1 MRPHAQV
8 VVIGGG
14 AVGAS
19 CLWHLT
25 QAGVGDCVLVEKDE
39 LTSGS
44 TWHAAG
50 NIPTVAG
57 TWLGMRAGNYAWRLY
72 RGLADAAGH
81 PITWRHTGAF
91 WPAHSRERMEFF
103 HHLAGVSKSA
113 GFALAM
119 VTPAEMEA
127 MHPHWRAGASV
138 LGGLHDPYEGDIDP
152 SQLTHALAA
161 GARAG
166 GADVVRFTRV
176 TGLERTRGGE
186 WHVRTDR
193 GGIVCEAVVN
203 AAGFHGAGVA
213 RLAGQHI
220 PVATLEHQYLVTGPV
235 PALAEDASP
244 FPLVRD
250 PDIRFY
256 LRREGAGLLFGSYG
270 HPGRPAFTDGVPD
283 DFAHQLFPDSVDDI
297 AGVLEEAVAHVPLL
311 AGAGAQH
318 FVNGPI
324 AYAPD
329 ALPLCGPAA
338 GLPNLYH
345 ACGIQVGITHAAAAG
360 KAIAEWITEGETEW
374 DLAAW
379 DPRRFGDW
387 ATEMHARARAVE
399 LYGLQYAIPYPNRI
413 LASARPLQRTPL
425 HETLAARGA
434 VFGTVGGWERAFW
447 FDRDARH
454 DPGRLSLH
462 DDEPWR
468 DAARVECEAVRDRVG
483 VMDHGGFT
491 KYEVRGPGATAFL
504 ERVFCGTMPG
514 IGRVRLSY
522 MLTPKGMI
530 WSEAT
535 IARLG
540 RNRYLLC
547 GPTLAE
553 RRDFDWLARFAP
565 RDGSVTLRMG
575 SAHDATL
582 MVMGP
587 QSRALLSR
595 LTDADLSAAAA
606 PWMSAAG
613 IKVAGRR
620 VTALRVSYVGELGWE
635 LHLASSDLTAVYDA
649 LGAAGGDPGPADF
662 GSHALNAMR
671 LEKGWHAWGVDIGTE
686 YSLFDAG
693 LDRFVAFDKPDFVG
707 RDAVLRQ
714 REAKPAWRFTGFVIE
729 GGDADPLPG
738 DPILQAGE
746 CVGHVTS
753 GGTGFRLGRRLALGY
768 VENDR
773 FDPDG
778 DFDIGILGKRRRAI
792 VSETPF
798 YDPQNVRLRGAR
810 PAGAGERR

>member
-1 MRPHAQV
+1 MRSHARV

-50 NIPTVAG
+50 NIPTFAN

-72 RGLADAAGH
+72 KGLAEAVGH
-81 PITWRHTGAF
+81 PITYRHTGAF
-91 WPAHSRERMEFF
+91 WPAHARDRMDFF
-103 HHLAGVSKSA
+103 RHLAGVSKSA
-113 GFALAM
+113 GFELAM
-119 VTPAEMEA
+119 VTPDKMEA
-127 MHPHWRAGASV
+127 MHPWWRAGDSV

-152 SQLTHALAA
+152 SQLTRALAA
-161 GARAG
+161 GARAD
-166 GADVVRFTRV
+166 GAEVVRFTRV
-176 TGLERTRGGE
+176 TDIERTRAGE
-186 WHVRTDR
+186 WRVHTDK
-193 GGIVCEAVVN
+193 GPIVCEAVVN
-203 AAGFHGAGVA
+203 ATGFHGAEVA
-213 RLAGQHI
+213 RLVGQHI
-220 PVATLEHQYLVTGPV
+220 PVATLQHQYLVTAPV
-235 PALAEDASP
+235 PALEEDAAL

-256 LRREGAGLLFGSYG
+256 LRREGTSLLFGSYG
-270 HPGRPAFTDGVPD
+270 HPGRPAFTASVPD
-283 DFAHQLFPDSVDDI
+283 DFTHQLFPDSVDDI
-297 AGVLEEAVAHVPLL
+297 AEVLDEAVAHVPLL
-311 AGAGAQH
+311 AEAGVQR

-329 ALPLCGPAA
+329 ALPICGPAA
-338 GLPNLYH
+338 GLPNFYH
-345 ACGIQVGITHAAAAG
+345 ACGIQVGITHSAAAG

-387 ATEMHARARAVE
+387 ATEDFARARAVE
-399 LYGLQYAIPYPNRI
+399 LYGLQYAIPYPHRI

-447 FDRDARH
+447 FDREGRH
-454 DPGRLSLH
+454 DPDRLSLR

-468 DAARVECEAVRDRVG
+468 EAVRMECEAVRDRVG

-491 KYEVRGPGATAFL
+491 RYEIHGPGATAFL
-504 ERVFCGTMPG
+504 ERVFCGTVPG

-530 WSEAT
+530 RSEAT

-540 RNRYLLC
+540 ENRYLLC

-553 RRDFDWLARFAP
+553 RRDFDWLRRFAP
-565 RDGSVTLRMG
+565 HDGSVTLGMG
-575 SAHDATL
+575 SAHDAAL
-582 MVMGP
+582 LVMGP
-587 QSRALLSR
+587 HSRALLSK
-595 LTDADLSAAAA
+595 LTNADLSAAAA
-606 PWMSAAG
+606 PWMSAAQFE
-613 IKVAGRR
+613 VAGRR

-635 LHLASSDLTAVYDA
+635 LHLASSDLHAVYDA
-649 LGAAGGDPGPADF
+649 VNEAGSDLGLVDF
-662 GSHALNAMR
+662 GSLALNAMR
-671 LEKGWHAWGVDIGTE
+671 LEKGWHAWGADIGTE

-693 LDRFVAFDKPDFVG
+693 LDRFARCDKPDFVG

-714 REAKPAWRFTGFVIE
+714 REVEATWRFTGFVIE
-729 GGDADPLPG
+729 GGDADPLAG
-738 DPILQAGE
+738 DPILRNGE

-753 GGTGFRLGRRLALGY
+753 GGPGFRLAQRLALGY
-768 VENDR
+768 VMREHCEPNR
-773 FDPDG
+773 AFE
-778 DFDIGILGKRRRAI
+778 IEILGERRRAI
-792 VSETPF
+792 ASPMPF
-798 YDPQNVRLRGAR
+798 YDPENAR
-810 PAGAGERR
+810 PRGLATG

>member
-1 MRPHAQV
+1 MRSHARV

-19 CLWHLT
+19 CLYHLA

-50 NIPTVAG
+50 NIPTCAN

-72 RGLADAAGH
+72 RRLAEAVGH
-81 PITWRHTGAF
+81 HITCRHTGAF
-91 WPAHSRERMEFF
+91 WPAHTRDRMDFF
-103 HHLAGVSKSA
+103 RHLAGVSKSA
-113 GFALAM
+113 GFELAM
-119 VTPAEMEA
+119 VTPGEMHA
-127 MHPHWRAGASV
+127 MHPHWRAGDSV
-138 LGGLHDPYEGDIDP
+138 LGGLHDPYECDIDP

-166 GADVVRFTRV
+166 GAEVVRFARV
-176 TGLERTRGGE
+176 TGMERTRTGE
-186 WHVRTDR
+186 WKVRT
-193 GGIVCEAVVN
+193 GNGSIVCEAVVN
-203 AAGFHGAGVA
+203 ATGFHGAEVA

-220 PVATLEHQYLVTGPV
+220 PVATLQHQYLVTGPV
-235 PALAEDASP
+235 RALEEDAGL

-250 PDIRFY
+250 PDIRYY
-256 LRREGAGLLFGSYG
+256 LRRERASLLFGSYG
-270 HPGRPAFTDGVPD
+270 HPGRPAFTGGVPD

-297 AGVLEEAVAHVPLL
+297 AGVLEGAVAHVPLL
-311 AGAGAQH
+311 AEAGVQR

-329 ALPLCGPAA
+329 ALPICGPAS
-338 GLPNLYH
+338 GIPNFYH
-345 ACGIQVGITHAAAAG
+345 ACAIQVGITQAAAAG

-387 ATEMHARARAVE
+387 ATEEHARARAVE
-399 LYGLQYAIPYPNRI
+399 LYGLQYAIPYPHRI

-434 VFGTVGGWERAFW
+434 VFGTIGGWERAFW
-447 FDRDARH
+447 LDRERRH
-454 DPGRLSLH
+454 DPDRLSLR

-468 DAARVECEAVRDRVG
+468 EAVRLECEAVRDRVG

-491 KYEVRGPGATAFL
+491 RYEVDGPGATAFL
-504 ERVFCGTMPG
+504 ERVFCGTVPRT
-514 IGRVRLSY
+514 GRVKLSY

-535 IARLG
+535 VARLDE
-540 RNRYLLC
+540 NRYLLC

-553 RRDFDWLARFAP
+553 RRDFDWLRRFAP
-565 RDGSVTLRMG
+565 HDGSVTLGMG
-575 SAHDATL
+575 SAHDAAL

-587 QSRALLSR
+587 ESRTLLSR
-595 LTDADLSAAAA
+595 LTTADLSAAAA
-606 PWMSAAG
+606 PWMSAAQFE
-613 IKVAGRR
+613 VTGRL

-635 LHLASSDLTAVYDA
+635 LHLASSDLAAVYDA
-649 LGAAGGDPGPADF
+649 IRDAGSDLGLVDF
-662 GSHALNAMR
+662 GSWALNAMR
-671 LEKGWHAWGVDIGTE
+671 LEKGWHAWGADIGTE

-693 LDRFVAFDKPDFVG
+693 LERFVRCDKPEFVG

-714 REAKPAWRFTGFVIE
+714 REVESTWRFTGFVIE

-738 DPILQAGE
+738 DPILLNGR

-753 GGTGFRLGRRLALGY
+753 GGTGFRIAQRLALGY
-768 VENDR
+768 VMRER
-773 FDPDG
+773 FEPG
-778 DFDIGILGKRRRAI
+778 REFEVEILGERRRAI
-792 VSETPF
+792 VSPMPF
-798 YDPQNVRLRGAR
+798 YDPRNLRPHGLTM
-810 PAGAGERR
+810 G

>member
-1 MRPHAQV
+1 MRSHARV

-25 QAGVGDCVLVEKDE
+25 RAGVGDCALVEQDE

-50 NIPTVAG
+50 NIPTFAN

-72 RGLADAAGH
+72 RELAVAVGH

-91 WPAHSRERMEFF
+91 WPAHARDRMDFF
-103 HHLAGVSKSA
+103 RHLVGVSKCA
-113 GFALAM
+113 GFELAM
-119 VTPAEMEA
+119 VTPGEMEA
-127 MHPHWRAGASV
+127 MHPHWRAGGSV

-166 GADVVRFTRV
+166 GAEVVRFTRV
-176 TGLERTRGGE
+176 TGLERARGGE
-186 WHVRTDR
+186 WKIHTSK
-193 GGIVCEAVVN
+193 GPIVCEAIVN
-203 AAGFHGAGVA
+203 ATGFHGAEVA

-235 PALAEDASP
+235 PALEEDTTL

-256 LRREGAGLLFGSYG
+256 LRREGASLLFGSYG
-270 HPGRPAFTDGVPD
+270 HPGRPAFTGGVPE

-297 AGVLEEAVAHVPLL
+297 AGVLEEAVTHVPLL
-311 AGAGAQH
+311 AEAGVQR

-324 AYAPD
+324 AYSPD

-338 GLPNLYH
+338 GLPNFYH
-345 ACGIQVGITHAAAAG
+345 ACAIQVGITQSAAAG

-387 ATEMHARARAVE
+387 ATQDHARERAVE
-399 LYGLQYAIPYPNRI
+399 LYGLQYAIPYPHRI
-413 LASARPLQRTPL
+413 LTSARPLQRTPL
-425 HETLAARGA
+425 HETLAVRGA
-434 VFGTVGGWERAFW
+434 VFGTIGGWERAFW
-447 FDRDARH
+447 FERDGTH
-454 DPGRLSLH
+454 DPDRLSLR

-468 DAARVECEAVRDRVG
+468 EAVRTECEAVRDRVG

-491 KYEVRGPGATAFL
+491 KYEVHGPGATAFL
-504 ERVFCGTMPG
+504 ERVFCGTAPG
-514 IGRVRLSY
+514 VGRVKLTY

-535 IARLG
+535 VMRLG
-540 RNRYLLC
+540 ESRYLLC

-553 RRDFDWLARFAP
+553 RRDFDWLARFVP

-575 SAHDATL
+575 SVHDAAL

-587 QSRALLSR
+587 ESRALLSR
-595 LTDADLSAAAA
+595 LTDADLSATAA
-606 PWMSAAG
+606 PWMSAAQ
-613 IKVAGRR
+613 IEVAGRP

-635 LHLASSDLTAVYDA
+635 LHLASSDLAAVYDA
-649 LGAAGGDPGPADF
+649 LHAAGGDLELADF
-662 GSHALNAMR
+662 GSYALNAMR
-671 LEKGWHAWGVDIGTE
+671 LEKGWHAWGADIGTE

-693 LDRFVAFDKPDFVG
+693 LDRFVRFDKPDFVG

-714 REAKPAWRFTGFVIE
+714 REVESTWHFTGFVIE

-738 DPILQAGE
+738 DPILRNGE

-753 GGTGFRLGRRLALGY
+753 GGTGFRLAERLALGY
-768 VENDR
+768 VMCEHFEPDR
-773 FDPDG
+773 EFE
-778 DFDIGILGKRRRAI
+778 IEVLGERRRAV
-792 VSETPF
+792 VSPMPF
-798 YDPQNVRLRGAR
+798 YDPENVRLRGLATV
-810 PAGAGERR
+810 